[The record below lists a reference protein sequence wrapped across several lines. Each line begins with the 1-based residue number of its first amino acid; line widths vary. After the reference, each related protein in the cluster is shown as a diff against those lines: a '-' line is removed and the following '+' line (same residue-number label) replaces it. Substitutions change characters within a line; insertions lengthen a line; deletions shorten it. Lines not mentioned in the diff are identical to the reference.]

1 MVRSLKQ
8 QRLDARII
16 FEASLAAADPILLVR
31 RSLQLDGAILQ
42 AGKRLYDLARYS
54 NLYVVGAGKA
64 AAKMARAVEALL
76 GERIAGGIVIVKHGH
91 SIPLKKLKIVEAGH
105 PIPDPAG
112 IKATEAIIRLLRRT
126 QKNDLILCLVSGGAS
141 ALLSCPVVGLSLQ
154 DKQRTTQALL
164 NCGARIQEVNAIR
177 KHISGIKGGRLAEL
191 AYPSTVLSLILSDVI
206 DDSMD
211 NIGSGPT
218 APDSS
223 TFADCLSIID
233 RYGVGDMIPIA
244 VTTFLKK
251 GAAGE
256 IADTPKA
263 DNPIFQQVQNL
274 LIGNNQLALVAAK
287 EKAQALGYNT
297 LILSSSVE
305 GEATRVAI
313 DHVVS
318 ARDVLSSSSPV
329 RPPACI
335 ISGGETTV
343 TIRGAGLGGR
353 NQEFALAAALEID
366 GLNGIVVLSGG
377 TDGTDGPTDAAGGIV
392 DGTTVQRARDQG
404 LNARSYLERNDS
416 YPLLKAVGDLLIT
429 GPTLTNVMDLRLILI
444 V

>member
-1 MVRSLKQ
+1 MRSLKQ
-8 QRLDARII
+8 QRLDARVI
-16 FEASLAAADPILLVR
+16 FEAGLAASDPILLVR
-31 RSLQLDGAILQ
+31 RSLQLDGTILQ
-42 AGKRLYDLARYS
+42 AGKRLYDLAKFS
-54 NLYVVGAGKA
+54 NPYVVGAGKA
-64 AAKMARAVEALL
+64 TAKMALAVEALL

-91 SIPLKKLKIVEAGH
+91 SIPLKKLVIVEAGH

-112 IKATEAIIRLLRRT
+112 IKATEAIIQLLRRT
-126 QKNDLILCLVSGGAS
+126 QKTDLIICLVSGGAS

-154 DKQRTTQALL
+154 DKQQTTQVLL
-164 NCGARIQEVNAIR
+164 NCGAKIQEINAIR
-177 KHISGIKGGRLAEL
+177 KHISGVKGGRLAEL

-206 DDSMD
+206 DDSID

-233 RYGVGDMIPIA
+233 RYGVGDMIPVA
-244 VTTFLKK
+244 VTSFLKK
-251 GAAGE
+251 GAAGK
-256 IADTPKA
+256 IVDTPKA
-263 DNPIFQQVQNL
+263 GDPIFQKVQNL
-274 LIGNNQLALVAAK
+274 LIGNNEVALVAAK
-287 EKAQALGYNT
+287 EKAEALGYNT

-305 GEATRVAI
+305 GEARKVAI

-318 ARDVLSSSSPV
+318 ARDVLSSSSPI
-329 RPPACI
+329 RAPACI

-353 NQEFALAAALEID
+353 NQEFALTAALEID
-366 GLNGIVVLSGG
+366 GLEGVVALSGG

-392 DGTTVQRARDQG
+392 DGTTVQRARDKE
-404 LNARSYLERNDS
+404 LDARSYLERNDS
-416 YPLLKAVGDLLIT
+416 YPLLKAVGDLLVT